1 MRSRRLLTPTLCVYG
16 FAISYPYTD
25 ILSYICIQ
33 VQAAVTFRDSCW
45 NSRQGIESQRSIQHA
60 SILTYTH
67 TKIALWPFAL
77 NTLLPTERISL
88 LRRQCHRC
96 HCFSPFLTGPCTIVF
111 ILFIL
116 FNYTEYR
123 HWKTPIQKNILYLK
137 DNHDILFVSVI
148 IHYIT
153 LYHDS
158 IHLYSRVGIYEHIQN
173 VNIFVRHFWRVSILK
188 IKMNKCWYGKISLEI
203 YLLNYK

>member
-1 MRSRRLLTPTLCVYG
+1 MCVWIREQLPVYG
-16 FAISYPYTD
+16 YTLVYLYTSTSSGH
-25 ILSYICIQ
+25 LS
-33 VQAAVTFRDSCW
+33 RLGW

-116 FNYTEYR
+116 FNYTEYLYGIEKHR
-123 HWKTPIQKNILYLK
+123 YKKIFSIWKTTKIFPLCPLLYTILYCTMIQFIYILELVSMNIYK
-137 DNHDILFVSVI
+137 ILIYSWDIFG
-148 IHYIT
+148 
-153 LYHDS
+153 
-158 IHLYSRVGIYEHIQN
+158 R
-173 VNIFVRHFWRVSILK
+173 SILK
-188 IKMNKCWYGKISLEI
+188 IKMNKCWYRKISLEI
-203 YLLNYK
+203 YLLN

>member
-45 NSRQGIESQRSIQHA
+45 NSRQGSESQRSIQHA

-116 FNYTEYR
+116 FNYTEYLYGIEKHR
-123 HWKTPIQKNILYLK
+123 YKKIFFIWKTTMIFSLCPLLYTILYCTMIQFMYTLESISMNIYK
-137 DNHDILFVSVI
+137 MLMYSWDIF
-148 IHYIT
+148 
-153 LYHDS
+153 
-158 IHLYSRVGIYEHIQN
+158 GK
-173 VNIFVRHFWRVSILK
+173 SILK
-188 IKMNKCWYGKISLEI
+188 IKMNECWYRKISL
-203 YLLNYK
+203 